1 MKNNKTMK
9 TYTVTL
15 ESKTYTEY
23 LVHAENE
30 EQAKQDALDFSPN
43 VIHQNTYSDT
53 YEVYDVELLEE
64 KETDYPFAE
73 GDTYYTIDEVYG
85 DWIESCWDCVSEEI
99 HDANPNKE
107 YYREPNKESKV

>member
-1 MKNNKTMK
+1 MK

-15 ESKTYTEY
+15 QSKTYTEY
-23 LVHAENE
+23 LVNAENE

-73 GDTYYTIDEVYG
+73 GDTYYTLEGDE
-85 DWIESCWDCVSEEI
+85 WIESCWDDVSEEI

-107 YYREPNKESKV
+107 YYSEPNKESNV